1 MNESILLV
9 EDEAALC
16 TALQVRLCSEGYV
29 VTTAEDGEEGFEKAT
44 TLPFDLIIL
53 DVMLPYRSGLDV
65 CRDLRQLGMATPILM
80 LTVRDRTL
88 DKVVAFKL
96 GVDDYVTKPYE
107 ADELL
112 ARVEALLRRTG
123 RTPVPI
129 GHGVHE
135 YGSIHV
141 DLERCEVTRNGEH
154 VALTAREFQLLRY
167 LMERGGLTVPRAEL
181 LRSVWGYNTG
191 TVTRTVDFHI
201 GSLRHKL
208 ETNPRHPELIVTV
221 AGVGYKFMGSRGP
234 GSGFLIA

>member
-1 MNESILLV
+1 MNESILFV
-9 EDEAALC
+9 EDEAALR

-65 CRDLRQLGMATPILM
+65 CRDLRQLGMVTPILM

-88 DKVVAFKL
+88 DKVVGFKL

-107 ADELL
+107 AEELL
-112 ARVEALLRRTG
+112 ARVEALLRRT
-123 RTPVPI
+123 PVPI
-129 GHGVHE
+129 GHGVRE
-135 YGSIHV
+135 YGSIRV
-141 DLERCEVTRNGEH
+141 DLERREVTRNGEH

-167 LMERGGLTVPRAEL
+167 LIERGGLTVPRAEL

-191 TVTRTVDFHI
+191 TLTRTVDFHV

-234 GSGFLIA
+234 CSEFLIA